1 MLDTWVADFETTT
14 KEKDCHVWAWALCEV
29 GDPEN
34 VYIGTDIYDF
44 MQWCEDRVDNV
55 SVYFHNLK
63 FDGQFII
70 SWLFENEYTHVTNSR
85 DRATK
90 TFKTMISDSG
100 LYYAIEVV
108 FWKRGKNIK
117 KVTFYDSLKLLPM
130 SVEEI
135 AKAFHL
141 PIQKGKIDYTAH
153 DDLPYGSPL
162 TEQEKEYI
170 INDVRIVAHALAY
183 FRSQGLDKITIGS
196 CAMAEYQ
203 KLIGKK
209 KFDRLFPVLR
219 HHDDIKQ
226 SYRGGVTQVNP
237 EIQGKTV
244 GRGVVLDVNGLFSWA
259 MKEKMLPYG
268 KPIFFTGKYEQ
279 DELYPLYTQMLRC
292 SFDLK
297 PGKIPTIQVKDG
309 QVAKATEYLRS
320 SNDEELVLV
329 LNSVD
334 LELFFENYDVYN
346 PEWISGWKF
355 MGTTGLFDPYIDK
368 WVEAKIQASKEENWG
383 LRLIAK
389 LFLNALYGKF
399 GTGTRRKSKQPYM
412 EDGIVKY
419 RDLPAEVTD
428 GVYVPMASFIT
439 SYARERTIRAA
450 QKIEDDYAAGRSKIR
465 FAYCDTDSLH
475 LLSDDFSLPE
485 GLEIDPYK
493 LGAWKFESK
502 FTRAKF
508 LRQKCYIE
516 DSTEDVYG
524 ADPEYKLKIT
534 VAGMPEE
541 CYSEVNFQNF
551 KIGARYFGKKSPKIV
566 PGGVVLRSIDF
577 TIKR

>member
-1 MLDTWVADFETTT
+1 MDTWVADFETTT
-14 KEKDCHVWAWALCEV
+14 NEENCHVWAWALCEV

-44 MQWCEDRVDNV
+44 MTWCEDRIDNV
-55 SVYFHNLK
+55 NVYFHNLK

-70 SWLFENEYTHVTNSR
+70 SWLFENEYTHVINSR

-90 TFKTMISDSG
+90 TFKTMISDAG

-130 SVEEI
+130 SVAEI

-141 PIQKGKIDYTAH
+141 PIQKGQIDYAAH
-153 DDLPYGSPL
+153 NDLPYGSPL
-162 TEQEKEYI
+162 TEEEKEYI

-226 SYRGGVTQVNP
+226 SYRGGVTQVDLAV
-237 EIQGKTV
+237 QGKMV
-244 GRGVVLDVNGLFSWA
+244 GNGVVLDVNGLFSWV

-268 KPIFFTGKYEQ
+268 KPIFFTGKYEP

-292 SFDLK
+292 SFELK
-297 PGKIPTIQVKDG
+297 PGKIPTIQIKDG
-309 QVAKATEYLRS
+309 QVASATEYLRS
-320 SNDEELVLV
+320 SDDEELVLC
-329 LNSVD
+329 LNNVD
-334 LELFFENYDVYN
+334 LELFLENYDVYN
-346 PEWISGWKF
+346 VEWKSGWKF

-368 WVEAKIQASKEENWG
+368 WSAAKIQASKEENWG

-399 GTGTRRKSKQPYM
+399 GTGTKRKSKQPYL

-419 RDLPAEVTD
+419 RDLPAEKTD

-450 QKIEDDYAAGRSKIR
+450 QKIKDDYAAGRSKIR

-493 LGAWKFESK
+493 LGAWKYESK

-516 DSTEDVYG
+516 ESTADVYNPD
-524 ADPEYKLKIT
+524 AEYKLKIT

-551 KIGARYFGKKSPKIV
+551 KIGARYYGKKSPKIV